1 MRLTFLTTVLTLLHL
16 TTASILPQLD
26 SNLLPKFKA
35 ALSKTKGHGI
45 NLKTTTGFPAPASN
59 TNTNSTTY
67 STTYSFPKT
76 YALLLFR
83 SFEILDAYGPIEIL
97 QFVSHF
103 HPLRLLIFSRSGP
116 PAPVLTSPTLP
127 SMNPQ
132 NSSFYPTFNPTH
144 AIPTSEEQWND
155 PDMRKVLE
163 SVDVLLVPGGM
174 GVYNPDLERGG
185 ELEFLRRMRDEFG
198 VGIGVGGERND
209 TKERKDKYLVTVCN
223 GAAVAARAGVL
234 DGRRA
239 TTNKM
244 VWGEVTPLGEKVKWV
259 SPARWVVDDNIWT
272 SSGVTSGLDLT
283 FEFVRQMYPD
293 GVAMADLI
301 AGAIEHEPVMDWR
314 YDPFAEW
321 FGVPPQN

>member
-1 MRLTFLTTVLTLLHL
+1 
-16 TTASILPQLD
+16 
-26 SNLLPKFKA
+26 
-35 ALSKTKGHGI
+35 
-45 NLKTTTGFPAPASN
+45 
-59 TNTNSTTY
+59 
-67 STTYSFPKT
+67 
-76 YALLLFR
+76 
-83 SFEILDAYGPIEIL
+83 
-97 QFVSHF
+97 
-103 HPLRLLIFSRSGP
+103 
-116 PAPVLTSPTLP
+116 
-127 SMNPQ
+127 
-132 NSSFYPTFNPTH
+132 
-144 AIPTSEEQWND
+144 
-155 PDMRKVLE
+155 MRKVLE

-244 VWGEVTPLGEKVKWV
+244 VWGEVTPLGEKVKWYVLFFFFFFFFLFLSFSFSFLSSSGSAAAKKTYANDVMNRV

-301 AGAIEHEPVMDWR
+301 TGAIEHEPVMDWR